1 MATMKGKML
10 LFAAVAGLMTLIAGI
25 AGIVGMKRIDTYVVS
40 KNIETRHHADALLD
54 VSQAHLAFKNQ
65 IHDFKN
71 ILIRGND
78 PARFEKYLADFS
90 KLDKTVEKELGEAR
104 ANIEKAGMPPEILKQ
119 LEAAQR
125 EHKLLSDAYAAAIK
139 QFNVADPNAGK
150 AIDKLVTG
158 KDQAVSQALFDLEE
172 KVRAELVEQFKEQEA
187 QVQSFVSQTLVIVVA
202 LVVVGLAAVIGV
214 STWVTRSVLTMLGGE
229 PADAT
234 AAVRRVAEGDLT
246 PSGHGSGAAPDSL
259 LGAVERMRE
268 AVRNMVVQLH
278 GSSEQLASAAHSMA
292 QQSSDVASSNA
303 RHGEA
308 VSSMA
313 AAMEQMATSIAQ
325 VADNSSDAH
334 DNAVEAG
341 RLSLGGADVINNATE
356 EMLGIAGAMQQATEK
371 IQALEEQSGNISA
384 IVSVINEIA
393 NQTNLLALNAAIEAA
408 RAGEQGRGFAVVADE
423 VRKLAERTAQSTQE
437 IGGMIQAMR
446 QVTES
451 AVQAMDVGN
460 ARVTAGVEKAGKAA
474 DSIGLIKNGSDV
486 VLRAVDDISSA
497 LAEQRTTTQDVAQS
511 VESVA
516 RMNEDNIRAVDA
528 VAAAATE
535 VEAIAQRLKDDAHRF
550 RV

>member
-1 MATMKGKML
+1 MNTMKGKML
-10 LFAAVAGLMTLIAGI
+10 LFAAVAGLMTLVAGI
-25 AGIVGMKRIDTYVVS
+25 AGIAGMKRIDTYVS
-40 KNIETRHHADALLD
+40 GKNIETRLHADALLD
-54 VSQAHLAFKNQ
+54 VAQAHMAYKNQ
-65 IHDFKN
+65 IQDFKN

-78 PARFEKYLADFS
+78 PAKFEKYVADFS
-90 KLDKTVEKELGEAR
+90 KLDKTVGKELGEAR

-150 AIDKLVTG
+150 AIDKLVAG
-158 KDQAVSQALFDLEE
+158 KDQATSTVLFELEE
-172 KVRAELVEQFKEQEA
+172 KVRAELTEQFKEQEE
-187 QVQSFVSQTLVIVVA
+187 QVQSFYNQTLVIVVA
-202 LVVVGLAAVIGV
+202 LVIVGLAAVIGV
-214 STWVTRSVLTMLGGE
+214 STWVTRSVLTTLGGE

-268 AVRNMVVQLH
+268 AVRSMVMQLH
-278 GSSEQLASAAHSMA
+278 GSSEQLASAAHRMA

-303 RHGEA
+303 RQGEA

-528 VAAAATE
+528 VAAAANE
-535 VEAIAQRLKDDAHRF
+535 VETIAQRLKDDAHRF

>member
-65 IHDFKN
+65 IQDFKN

-104 ANIEKAGMPPEILKQ
+104 ANIERAGMPPEILKQ

-158 KDQAVSQALFDLEE
+158 KDQVVSQALFDLEE

-303 RHGEA
+303 RQGEA

-528 VAAAATE
+528 VAAAANE

>member
-1 MATMKGKML
+1 
-10 LFAAVAGLMTLIAGI
+10 
-25 AGIVGMKRIDTYVVS
+25 
-40 KNIETRHHADALLD
+40 
-54 VSQAHLAFKNQ
+54 
-65 IHDFKN
+65 
-71 ILIRGND
+71 
-78 PARFEKYLADFS
+78 
-90 KLDKTVEKELGEAR
+90 
-104 ANIEKAGMPPEILKQ
+104 
-119 LEAAQR
+119 
-125 EHKLLSDAYAAAIK
+125 
-139 QFNVADPNAGK
+139 
-150 AIDKLVTG
+150 
-158 KDQAVSQALFDLEE
+158 
-172 KVRAELVEQFKEQEA
+172 
-187 QVQSFVSQTLVIVVA
+187 
-202 LVVVGLAAVIGV
+202 
-214 STWVTRSVLTMLGGE
+214 
-229 PADAT
+229 
-234 AAVRRVAEGDLT
+234 
-246 PSGHGSGAAPDSL
+246 
-259 LGAVERMRE
+259 
-268 AVRNMVVQLH
+268 MVVQLH
-278 GSSEQLASAAHSMA
+278 ASSEQLARAAHSMA
-292 QQSSDVASSNA
+292 QQSSDVAGSNA
-303 RHGEA
+303 RQGEA

-325 VADNSSDAH
+325 VADNSTDAH
-334 DNAVEAG
+334 NNAVEAG
-341 RLSLGGADVINNATE
+341 RLSLDGADVINNATE

-437 IGGMIQAMR
+437 IGGMIQEMR

-460 ARVTAGVEKAGKAA
+460 ARVTAGVEKAGRAA

-528 VAAAATE
+528 VALAATE

>member
-303 RHGEA
+303 RQGEA